1 MPTLRGP
8 KRKVFKMPVFK
19 MPNVSIRSVRLIL
32 LVALSLA
39 TLSFGVAPAL
49 SHEFWIEPEKY
60 QINSDDTL
68 RAGLRNGQMFKGARL
83 PYFDN
88 RIRRFETIQGAT
100 IQGATIQGGQPTPY
114 VGRMG
119 DMPALV
125 LEDLQPGLLIAL
137 HETTPDQITYK
148 TWEKFA
154 SFAANQG
161 FGDIQAKHSQRGL
174 PDSGFVE
181 RYSRHT
187 KLLVAVDHGKGAD
200 RAFGLETE
208 FVALQ
213 NPYTLDPGPEFAPE
227 PAPEPGALPVSAPV
241 HVPVQLFYQG
251 APRAFAQVE
260 IFARAPDGMVQ
271 SSLTTT
277 DARGLLQVPVRARH
291 SYLLNAVVLRPV
303 EGDAKVVWETLWA
316 SMVFAVP

>member
-1 MPTLRGP
+1 LRGL

-19 MPNVSIRSVRLIL
+19 MPNVSIRSLRLIV

-39 TLSFGVAPAL
+39 SLSFGSAPAL

-60 QINSDDTL
+60 QVNSDGTL

-88 RIRRFETIQGAT
+88 RIRRFETIQNGLSR
-100 IQGATIQGGQPTPY
+100 PY

-125 LEDLQPGLLIAL
+125 LDDLQPGLLIAL
-137 HETTPDQITYK
+137 HETTPDLITYR

-154 SFAANQG
+154 RFAANQG
-161 FGDIQAKHSQRGL
+161 FGDVEAEHSQRGL
-174 PDSGFVE
+174 PESGFVE
-181 RYSRHT
+181 RYSRHA
-187 KLLVAVDHGKGAD
+187 KLLVSVDHGKGTD

-208 FVALQ
+208 FVALK
-213 NPYTLDPGPEFAPE
+213 NPYTLNTK
-227 PAPEPGALPVSAPV
+227 PASMPATVT
-241 HVPVQLFYQG
+241 VPVQLLYQG
-251 APRAFAQVE
+251 APRVLAQVE
-260 IFARAPDGMVQ
+260 IFERAPDGTVQ
-271 SSLTTT
+271 SSLAKT
-277 DARGLLQVPVRARH
+277 DATGLLQVPVRAQH

-316 SMVFAVP
+316 SMVFALP

>member
-1 MPTLRGP
+1 
-8 KRKVFKMPVFK
+8 MPVLK
-19 MPNVSIRSVRLIL
+19 MPNASIRSFRSIL
-32 LVALSLA
+32 LVALCLA
-39 TLSFGVAPAL
+39 TLCFVASPAL

-60 QINSDDTL
+60 QVDSDDTL

-88 RIRRFETIQGAT
+88 RIRRFQTIQD
-100 IQGATIQGGQPTPY
+100 GQSRPY

-137 HETTPDQITYK
+137 HETTPDLITYK

-154 SFAANQG
+154 SFAAHQG
-161 FGDIQAKHSQRGL
+161 FGDVQAEHTRRGL
-174 PDSGFVE
+174 PVSGFVE
-181 RYSRHT
+181 RYSRHA
-187 KLLVAVDHGKGAD
+187 KLLVAIDHGRGAD

-213 NPYTLDPGPEFAPE
+213 NPYALDATAE
-227 PAPEPGALPVSAPV
+227 PATMPL
-241 HVPVQLFYQG
+241 QLFYQG
-251 APRAFAQVE
+251 FPRAMAQVE
-260 IFARAPDGMVQ
+260 IFERAPDGTVQ
-271 SSLTTT
+271 NSLAKT
-277 DARGLLQVPVRARH
+277 DAAGLVQIPVRARH

>member
-1 MPTLRGP
+1 M
-8 KRKVFKMPVFK
+8 
-19 MPNVSIRSVRLIL
+19 
-32 LVALSLA
+32 
-39 TLSFGVAPAL
+39 

-60 QINSDDTL
+60 QVNSDSTL

-100 IQGATIQGGQPTPY
+100 IQGAAIQGAAIQGAAIQGAAIQGAAIQGAAIQGAAIQGGQPTPY

-125 LEDLQPGLLIAL
+125 LEGLQPGLLIAL
-137 HETTPDQITYK
+137 HETTPDLINYK

-181 RYSRHT
+181 RYSRHA

-208 FVALQ
+208 FVALK
-213 NPYTLDPGPEFAPE
+213 NPYTLNTTPESV
-227 PAPEPGALPVSAPV
+227 PASVPVTVP
-241 HVPVQLFYQG
+241 VPVQLFYQG
-251 APRAFAQVE
+251 APRALAQVE
-260 IFARAPDGMVQ
+260 IFERAADGTVQ
-271 SSLTTT
+271 SSLAKT
-277 DARGLLQVPVRARH
+277 DASGLVQVPVRAQH
-291 SYLLNAVVLRPV
+291 SYLLNAVVLRAV